1 MSDTGTLFAMSGP
14 LWTIAKTLTATIVAC
29 VLVLDANWMAAILRS
44 GIAAAPPPLFRAPI
58 RIEGG
63 WRRALYLALAVLIIV
78 PMFMLPFMGIQR
90 LLPSSTTGII
100 LAALAVS
107 IALIFLA
114 EATGRLLM
122 GRGAAAMTAFLLIA
136 PYLVS
141 GPVGWIRYSVVVA
154 TMLAIVLLLFVVA
167 AIHKAFLLYR
177 PRSRFGA
184 GLRLIVDAALGVT
197 VIVATFWP
205 RFG

>member
-1 MSDTGTLFAMSGP
+1 MSDIGTLFVTSGP

-29 VLVLDANWMAAILRS
+29 VLVLDANWMAAILRTGLAS
-44 GIAAAPPPLFRAPI
+44 APPPLFKAPI

-90 LLPSSTTGII
+90 MLPSSTTGII

-114 EATGRLLM
+114 DATGRLLM
-122 GRGAAAMTAFLLIA
+122 GRVAAAMTAFLLIS
-136 PYLVS
+136 PYLVA

-154 TMLAIVLLLFVVA
+154 TMVAIVVLLFVVA

-184 GLRLIVDAALGVT
+184 GLRLIVDAALGIA
-197 VIVATFWP
+197 VIVAAFWP

>member
-1 MSDTGTLFAMSGP
+1 MSDIGTLFVMSGP
-14 LWTIAKTLTATIVAC
+14 LYTIAITLTATIVAC
-29 VLVLDANWMAAILRS
+29 VLVLDANWMAAMLRT
-44 GIAAAPPPLFRAPI
+44 GIASAPPPLFKAPI

-78 PMFMLPFMGIQR
+78 PMFMLPVMGIQR

-114 EATGRLLM
+114 DATGRLLM
-122 GRGAAAMTAFLLIA
+122 GRVAAAMTAFLLIS
-136 PYLVS
+136 PYLAA
-141 GPVGWIRYSVVVA
+141 GPIGWIRYLVVVA
-154 TMLAIVLLLFVVA
+154 TMLAIVILLFVVA
-167 AIHKAFLLYR
+167 AIHRVFLRYR

-184 GLRLIVDAALGVT
+184 GLRLIVDAALGIAVT
-197 VIVATFWP
+197 VAGFWP
-205 RFG
+205 RPG